1 MMDIKSYKDK
11 LERGLAEY
19 MEIPVNQRS
28 ADAVKGMMEAWL
40 VADKLS
46 KCTCHEDTFT
56 REDAEAW
63 NAKMLNDDGTTGG
76 HWSMEQTNAVAE
88 ASGVTFQHITP
99 WAFWTAMNM
108 MYSDYSGVAKKYG
121 VGVTDFYAD
130 LAKAFLFDRDAGSP
144 TEKIAAYYHGIA
156 EE

>member
-56 REDAEAW
+56 REDAETW

-76 HWSMEQTNAVAE
+76 HWTMEQTNAAAE
-88 ASGVTFQHITP
+88 ASGVTFQQITP
-99 WAFWTAMNM
+99 WAFWAAMNM
-108 MYSDYSGVAKKYG
+108 MYSDYSGVANKYG
-121 VGVTDFYAD
+121 VSTGEFYAD
-130 LAKAFLFDRDAGSP
+130 LAKAFLFDRDGGKP
-144 TEKIAAYYHGIA
+144 EHKLAAYYHGIA
-156 EE
+156 AG